1 MPDVDLTFENSSTF
15 VRASGFHLD
24 ETSGKRVTGHAELGP
39 GHHTPWGVVH
49 GGVFATIIES
59 AASIGASAAVHDQGM
74 YAVGTTNTTDFL
86 RPVRAGIVSVV
97 AVPTYQGRTRQVW
110 DVVISSTAT
119 GKELARGTVRLQN
132 VEFPN

>member
-1 MPDVDLTFENSSTF
+1 MANVDLSFENTSAF
-15 VRASGFHLD
+15 VQACGFHLD
-24 ETSGKRVTGHAELGP
+24 ETTGKRVTGHAELGP
-39 GHHTPWGVVH
+39 DHHTPWGVVH

-59 AASIGASAAVHDQGM
+59 AASIGASAAVLDQGM

-86 RPVRAGIVSVV
+86 RPVRADHVSVV

-110 DVVISSTAT
+110 DVVISATST

-132 VEFPN
+132 VEFPK